1 MNEVVWRIVASIVCA
16 TFFSL
21 CGLKMLGAMQQS
33 GYKTK
38 TFFRWLRRKGNMF
51 FNRLCVL
58 ALCLALTT
66 AVFSLCFSFL
76 GVFGAHACSAIPFF
90 ALLLLFLFADKK
102 YALKVPAKRTG
113 RYLRLFATYYLFTAC
128 FCYFLIALLTFL
140 AAWNGSTLYALIA
153 FVPFAVL
160 PIFLP
165 LLLAAANLVEGAF
178 EGLRNK
184 AFVKKAGKT
193 LDGVEMLRV
202 AVVGSYGKTS
212 VKNILKTILSEKYTV
227 VETPASYNT
236 PIGIAKTVFS
246 EQFAG
251 KQVLIAEMGARK
263 QGDIKELCSLVKPDY
278 AIFTGVVEQHVA
290 TFQSIEN
297 IFAEKSEII
306 KSGAITV
313 CGAELKPRVEARFA
327 GAENVCYADRAQ
339 VDEVRLYATETE
351 FTLALDKK
359 KVRVKTKLLGNAA
372 VENILLAAT
381 LAGKM
386 GLTEDE
392 IARGIEK
399 IKPIPHR
406 LQLLERSGKYILDDG
421 YNSNPLGARE
431 AIAALC
437 RFAGRK
443 CVVTPGLVECGVLE
457 ETLNEALGEELAN
470 AKLDTVILVGDTL
483 VGSVKAG
490 YLSAGGEKENL
501 FTVPTLDGAKPL
513 LSERVCAGDCVLFLN
528 DLPDIY

>member
-1 MNEVVWRIVASIVCA
+1 MNEVIWRIVASIVCA

-38 TFFRWLRRKGNMF
+38 PFFRWLGRKGNMF
-51 FNRLCVL
+51 FNRICVL
-58 ALCLALTT
+58 SLCLALTT

-76 GVFGAHACSAIPFF
+76 GVFAAHACSAIPFF

-113 RYLRLFATYYLFTAC
+113 RYLRLFAVYYLFTAC
-128 FCYFLIALLTFL
+128 FCYLLIALLTFL
-140 AAWNGSTLYALIA
+140 AVWNGSTMYALIA

-160 PIFLP
+160 PVFLP
-165 LLLAAANLVEGAF
+165 FLLALANGIGGVF
-178 EGLRNK
+178 ENLRNK

-193 LDGVEMLRV
+193 LNSTQILRV

-212 VKNILKTILSEKYTV
+212 VKNILKTVLAEKYTV
-227 VETPASYNT
+227 VETPASYKT

-246 EQFAG
+246 EPFAG

-278 AIFTGVVEQHVA
+278 AVFTGVVEQHVA
-290 TFQSIEN
+290 TFLSIEN

-306 KSGAITV
+306 KSGALTV
-313 CGAELKPRVEARFA
+313 CGEALKERVEAAFA
-327 GAENVCYADRAQ
+327 GAENVCYAEKTQ
-339 VDEVRLYATETE
+339 VQDVYLYATETE
-351 FTLALDKK
+351 FTLVLGEK

-381 LAGKM
+381 LASKM
-386 GLTEDE
+386 GLTADE

-399 IKPIPHR
+399 VKPIPHR
-406 LQLLERSGKYILDDG
+406 LQLLESGGKYILDDG
-421 YNSNPLGARE
+421 YNANPLGAKE
-431 AIAALC
+431 AVAALC

-457 ETLNEALGEELAN
+457 EALNEELGKTLASAN
-470 AKLDTVILVGDTL
+470 LDTVILVGDTL
-483 VGSVKAG
+483 VGSVKTG
-490 YLSAGGEKENL
+490 YLSAGGDKEKL
-501 FTVPTLDGAKPL
+501 FIVPTFDGAKPL
-513 LSERVCAGDCVLFLN
+513 LAECVGAGDCVLFLN